1 MTAVRCPKCDCFI
14 NSFQLKNDNCWSCGN
29 DISILKPNTENDE
42 TNNNVIDEVEEKTND
57 STKSLSQKPPKYVI
71 NTTGLSYKYSVLLKY
86 KMFVY
91 ILMVIDTIFS
101 CIFLMNNN
109 NGDNM
114 IIYTIIIYIISMFSL
129 YCVIKIIEFLFDLD
143 KKTDNNV

>member
-114 IIYTIIIYIISMFSL
+114 IIYTIIIYSISMFSL